1 MISTKKLNL
10 NGEEAA
16 KTSNY
21 DQKKNFLVKNSHE
34 KGHFVVYTSD
44 KRRFMSP
51 LAYLKSDIFVELF
64 KMAEEE
70 FGVVASGPIVLP
82 CDSSFMEYAISIIQR
97 HVAEGLEKT
106 FDYVL
111 DYLQMLWFL
120 NLKQPCEQKR
130 EGEEK
135 KFRRGEEYYFYFI
148 ICQKL

>member
-1 MISTKKLNL
+1 MARKRQKLATTIRRRISWSRTVTKKVILW
-10 NGEEAA
+10 
-16 KTSNY
+16 
-21 DQKKNFLVKNSHE
+21 
-34 KGHFVVYTSD
+34 YTQVIKD
-44 KRRFMSP
+44 
-51 LAYLKSDIFVELF
+51 ELF

-120 NLKQPCEQKR
+120 NLKQPCE
-130 EGEEK
+130 
-135 KFRRGEEYYFYFI
+135 
-148 ICQKL
+148 